1 MSGGPGPVPAA
12 PGGFAWE
19 IAFAPATA
27 EQTHAIG
34 AALAGVLRAGDLL
47 VLTGELGAGKTT
59 LTQGLGEGLGVRA
72 GIISPT
78 FVLVRIHPNL
88 PDGPRPGGPDLVH
101 VDAYRLSGAGE
112 VDDLDLENWA
122 DTAVT
127 VVEWGRGRV
136 EHLAESWLDIE
147 LRRPGAPAPAPSAGM
162 GPLDFD
168 TEDDDEPR
176 LIVVRAF
183 GPRWAAHPEVHWPA
197 VERVGAPGLHAPTG
211 PAEMGSRDRE
221 MGSGDAEMGSPDRE
235 MGSHGVHAAPT
246 KEEAP

>member
-1 MSGGPGPVPAA
+1 M
-12 PGGFAWE
+12 WE
-19 IAFAPATA
+19 AAFAPTTA
-27 EQTHAIG
+27 EQTQALG
-34 AALAGVLRAGDLL
+34 AALAEVLRAGDLL

-59 LTQGLGEGLGVRA
+59 FTQGLGEGLGVRA

-122 DTAVT
+122 DSAVT

-147 LRRPGAPAPAPSAGM
+147 LRRAGAPEAAFGDMAG
-162 GPLDFD
+162 PVLDFD
-168 TEDDDEPR
+168 AEDDDEPR
-176 LIVVRAF
+176 LFVVRAF
-183 GPRWAAHPEVHWPA
+183 GPRWAEHPHIPWPA
-197 VERVGAPGLHAPTG
+197 VDRAEMGDLTAEMGDLTAEMGGLTAEVGGLTAEVGAPR
-211 PAEMGSRDRE
+211 PAGTDP
-221 MGSGDAEMGSPDRE
+221 DAE
-235 MGSHGVHAAPT
+235 
-246 KEEAP
+246 KEAP